1 MERDGIYLILL
12 TITWHLVGVFGVLIW
27 LGYVGITEDEIRA
40 SLKEIDGHYGMFVV
54 FIMKHVQAELT
65 QQVESDVL
73 LFCSVFYFII
83 GTAGKKLTTRLKS
96 NYLSMRRKFCFNFF
110 YFSFCLQLSFL
121 VYVICTC
128 LRIVPFQK
136 VDIPWLN

>member
-12 TITWHLVGVFGVLIW
+12 TITWHLVGVLGVLIW

-54 FIMKHVQAELT
+54 FIMKHIQAELT

-73 LFCSVFYFII
+73 LFCSVFYFIV
-83 GTAGKKLTTRLKS
+83 GTSGLQK
-96 NYLSMRRKFCFNFF
+96 NY
-110 YFSFCLQLSFL
+110 
-121 VYVICTC
+121 IT
-128 LRIVPFQK
+128 
-136 VDIPWLN
+136 